1 MSSSVAELVAEN
13 LLTARSLPIRAVRC
27 LSAAFVAG
35 HEAVGELSLLTGDAV
50 LNVEQVV
57 MHVSQAAVRE
67 VANRGMLNVLN
78 AMQCQMD
85 SLQVQCR
92 NVRADGTKDFHVSLV
107 YCALS
112 FAGQLTLSSAGAAE
126 PSLLYLLTMHAGKVH
141 VLLVLRSFTR
151 SLNTFRCFT
160 CKCGRDATFE
170 EMPLR

>member
-1 MSSSVAELVAEN
+1 MTRTSARQRCPPFRCPRPSVAELVAEN

-27 LSAAFVAG
+27 LSAAFLAG

-67 VANRGMLNVLN
+67 VRAAVREVANRGMLNALN

-92 NVRADGTKDFHVSLV
+92 DIRADGTKDFYISLV
-107 YCALS
+107 YFALS
-112 FAGQLTLSSAGAAE
+112 FAG
-126 PSLLYLLTMHAGKVH
+126 
-141 VLLVLRSFTR
+141 R
-151 SLNTFRCFT
+151 
-160 CKCGRDATFE
+160 
-170 EMPLR
+170 